1 MYVCLY
7 GMYTHVDAYTL
18 CVHVVEAFSGFL
30 GGSLGFSFFFQLGCE
45 SYPVGSICSSDSTLQ
60 KNKAQSLSLS
70 AKGCMINIWLLTIRP
85 SPNEGSL
92 G

>member
-45 SYPVGSICSSDSTLQ
+45 SYPVGSICSSDSTAE
-60 KNKAQSLSLS
+60 KQSSVPQPVSKRVHDKYLALDNQ
-70 AKGCMINIWLLTIRP
+70 AIT
-85 SPNEGSL
+85 
-92 G
+92 